1 MLEGIPSW
9 STDEASKSGL
19 QRKKKRK
26 GWQRGPTMPCS
37 FIDSACSLGTK
48 MDLSKISKTLT
59 HPIRSLSLNVLTKNR
74 TAIRCT
80 CGHLCCRHSLP
91 GQHFRSTPA
100 TATTLDTASSQS
112 QCGCNV
118 GTLLCGNTQAGNSTV
133 IVQYINFIQLSSPQT
148 ASIGSGIQYRK
159 IGCCTFGTSPS
170 LKDVN
175 IAGHV
180 TNRLQSICAY
190 CWEVEC
196 WACRL
201 KAASAW
207 CTASLQNITRYLSSA
222 IRQYGILSLFL
233 LKRASYVWTLG
244 LSKYVFRCDFWK
256 ENLRDLMSWKANI
269 SIYAASFHVWR
280 PVKWE
285 LRIIQKSQATMREMA
300 GPPE

>member
-1 MLEGIPSW
+1 MIHWLSIQEW
-9 STDEASKSGL
+9 TAKE
-19 QRKKKRK
+19 KKRK

-37 FIDSACSLGTK
+37 FNDSACSLGTK
-48 MDLSKISKTLT
+48 MD
-59 HPIRSLSLNVLTKNR
+59 R
-74 TAIRCT
+74 TSIRCT
-80 CGHLCCRHSLP
+80 CGHLRCRHSLP
-91 GQHFRSTPA
+91 GQDFRSTPA
-100 TATTLDTASSQS
+100 TATTLDIASSQS
-112 QCGCNV
+112 QYGCNV
-118 GTLLCGNTQAGNSTV
+118 VTLLCKNTQAGNSTV

-180 TNRLQSICAY
+180 TNRVRSICAY

-222 IRQYGILSLFL
+222 VWQYGILSLFVQ
-233 LKRASYVWTLG
+233 KRASYVWTLG
-244 LSKYVFRCDFWK
+244 ASKYVFRCDSWK
-256 ENLRDLMSWKANI
+256 ENLKKFNELKSKHLDLWCIISCFKACKMGAPHHSEVAGHHARNGWTTWIKNI
-269 SIYAASFHVWR
+269 KNLTSFHFWSCCR
-280 PVKWE
+280 D
-285 LRIIQKSQATMREMA
+285 
-300 GPPE
+300 